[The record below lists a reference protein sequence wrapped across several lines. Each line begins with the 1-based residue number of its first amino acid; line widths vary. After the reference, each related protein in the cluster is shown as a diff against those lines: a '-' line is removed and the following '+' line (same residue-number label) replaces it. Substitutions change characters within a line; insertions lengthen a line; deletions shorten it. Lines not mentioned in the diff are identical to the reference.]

1 MQSLNNNKKKHLKC
15 NKKDVSISQKY
26 FDIKSS
32 YCPAQKGFFLAK
44 ILKCMAVLLCS
55 E

>member
-32 YCPAQKGFFLAK
+32 YCPAQKGVFSSQNTEMHGS
-44 ILKCMAVLLCS
+44 IIV
-55 E
+55 